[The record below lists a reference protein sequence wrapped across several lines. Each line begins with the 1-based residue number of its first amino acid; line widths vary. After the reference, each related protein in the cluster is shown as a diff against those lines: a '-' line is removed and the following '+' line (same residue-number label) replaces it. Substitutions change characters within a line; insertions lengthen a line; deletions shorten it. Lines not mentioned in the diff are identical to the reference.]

1 MMKIGESYPFFGGNF
16 YLTIISKEFDQIRE
30 FVTRK
35 ESKVVSAP
43 ESWLDLR
50 IKGTQLSQ
58 NFRRKCK
65 HSPKGLFSYPLYL
78 NGTRYSLH
86 WISEAHRNSWHVL
99 LDVTGLIFG
108 EDRLALALHRP
119 DFVLCLLDNT
129 HGQPSKITCLLVR
142 RNSFDTTSPSA

>member
-1 MMKIGESYPFFGGNF
+1 MVLFVPNYKDAMMKIGESYPFFGGNF

-30 FVTRK
+30 FATRK

-65 HSPKGLFSYPLYL
+65 RSPKGLFSYPLFEWDPML
-78 NGTRYSLH
+78 TALDLRGTP
-86 WISEAHRNSWHVL
+86 EFMA
-99 LDVTGLIFG
+99 
-108 EDRLALALHRP
+108 
-119 DFVLCLLDNT
+119 C
-129 HGQPSKITCLLVR
+129 
-142 RNSFDTTSPSA
+142 SP